1 MADIAGKKPA
11 LSGDEQKQAKKALE
25 VLFASEYVNKRALY
39 KENFIRGLMFGSG
52 TIIGTAIILTAIL
65 WILSLLGHI
74 PFIEPIV
81 NNVEQTLQS
90 AK

>member
-1 MADIAGKKPA
+1 MTGTKPA
-11 LSGDEQKQAKKALE
+11 LTSQEQKQAKKALE
-25 VLFASEYVNKRALY
+25 VLFASEYINKRALY
-39 KENFIRGLMFGSG
+39 KENFIRGLFFGSG

-81 NNVEQTLQS
+81 RNIEQTLQS
-90 AK
+90 TK